1 MHKILRRSKNL
12 EDIRDM
18 VKKAYVY
25 LPILKME
32 NTLVD
37 TVEEEEGGMDWESSI
52 ETYTLPYAK

>member
-1 MHKILRRSKNL
+1 MRKILRRSKNL

-37 TVEEEEGGMDWESSI
+37 TVEEEEGGMD
-52 ETYTLPYAK
+52 